1 MTIKAI
7 TTTAA
12 IATILIAAGGTV
24 HAEQIN
30 GEHVISDNG
39 RTIITDT
46 GEVWNI
52 DSGTWYES
60 QTGETAILTPDAPQ
74 IEVPTPQPQLVPQPV
89 EQKTPIPQLT
99 GEHLDGQHIAPEQ
112 APKPI
117 EQKTPTPQPIE
128 ATDPTES
135 PDIGRY
141 GLATIT
147 ITEPKTKDATETHK
161 SAPTDIEKTAA
172 EEDIKKAQNDEQ
184 AKLQTTTATTKTETV
199 PTALGTGAKSIDFKA
214 VSAPL
219 PATGDS
225 NIISLITSGLG
236 ALLVSTLLFVFMYK
250 NMKRKH

>member
-7 TTTAA
+7 TTMAA

-30 GEHVISDNG
+30 GEHIVSDNG

-46 GEVWNI
+46 GETWNI
-52 DSGTWYES
+52 DGGTWYES

-89 EQKTPIPQLT
+89 EQNTPTPQPT

-161 SAPTDIEKTAA
+161 SAPADIEKTAA
-172 EEDIKKAQNDEQ
+172 EGDNIKKAQNDEQ
-184 AKLQTTTATTKTETV
+184 AKLQTATVTTKPGTV

-219 PATGDS
+219 PAMGDS

-236 ALLVSTLLFVFMYK
+236 ALLVSTLLYVNFLK
-250 NMKRKH
+250 KRLKR